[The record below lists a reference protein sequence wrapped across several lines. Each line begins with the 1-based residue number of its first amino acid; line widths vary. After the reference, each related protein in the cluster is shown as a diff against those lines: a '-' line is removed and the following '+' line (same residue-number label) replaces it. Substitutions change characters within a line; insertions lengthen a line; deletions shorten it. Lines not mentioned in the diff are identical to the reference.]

1 MFEIPQLIL
10 GRLIISYLMV
20 KSSDEVNIHMTMI
33 ITEIV
38 LPDTHPA
45 AVNTY
50 CANTTCFTCISE
62 RIQKYA
68 YVK

>member
-1 MFEIPQLIL
+1 
-10 GRLIISYLMV
+10 MV